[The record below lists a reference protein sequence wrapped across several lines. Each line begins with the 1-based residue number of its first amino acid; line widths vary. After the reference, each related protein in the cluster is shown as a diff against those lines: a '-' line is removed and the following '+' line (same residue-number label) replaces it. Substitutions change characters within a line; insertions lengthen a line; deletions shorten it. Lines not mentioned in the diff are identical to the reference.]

1 MSTFKTHPFLYK
13 QKLKVL
19 IYFQVAFVDFQKL
32 DFLLLCY
39 QVEWQLSCILLINSV
54 IFQPLCL
61 KTCPVRGKLFGISK
75 KKGLHKQY
83 LIREERDLYQVIL
96 KCTTDMGDIS
106 RGIESE
112 KVCI

>member
-39 QVEWQLSCILLINSV
+39 QVDWQLYCILLINSV

-61 KTCPVRGKLFGISK
+61 KTSPVRGKLFGISK
-75 KKGLHKQY
+75 KKGFDK
-83 LIREERDLYQVIL
+83 RGERFVSSHFKMHNRYGRHL
-96 KCTTDMGDIS
+96 K
-106 RGIESE
+106 RY
-112 KVCI
+112 